1 MDAVFSMN
9 VYTFFPSPE
18 RFGACRRSLHFR
30 EVSPQHLYVSLGLH
44 LQTIPSLYVPVFF
57 RIVFVGFERNRQG
70 QRDGVSCLTFFC
82 FFPFST

>member
-44 LQTIPSLYVPVFF
+44 LQTIPSLYSSSFF
-57 RIVFVGFERNRQG
+57 SHCFCGFREEQAGATRR
-70 QRDGVSCLTFFC
+70 S
-82 FFPFST
+82 